1 MLKFET
7 LLFKNITVVS
17 EETAEQIKVKKF
29 FVLPLGGESLVKP
42 KFFLSN
48 LDLIY
53 VGTLSNRNIMELIK
67 GFEAFILNYPQKRKA
82 TLTVIGDGY
91 NNELEVLKQFIE
103 EHNLEKFIFTTGY
116 VKNDRLGEYF
126 EKASCGVS
134 FIPITSYYQNQP
146 PTKTYEYL
154 LSGLPVLATNT
165 RANAKIVHQSNG
177 VLIQDNVEAISKGI
191 FEISEKLDSYNSRQI
206 KEEME
211 NSLWKNI
218 VNKILYPYLVNIIQ
232 ERKI

>member
-7 LLFKNITVVS
+7 LLFKNITVIS
-17 EETAEQIKVKKF
+17 QETGKQIGIKDF
-29 FVLPLGGESLVKP
+29 FVLPLGGECLVKS
-42 KFFLSN
+42 KISFNHLN
-48 LDLIY
+48 LIY
-53 VGTLSNRNIMELIK
+53 IGTLSNRNIMNLVV
-67 GFEAFILNYPQKRKA
+67 GFKIFIQNFTLNRSSS
-82 TLTVIGDGY
+82 LTIIGDGS
-91 NNELEVLKQFIE
+91 NNELQIINQYIDDNALNDLV
-103 EHNLEKFIFTTGY
+103 FTTGY
-116 VKNDRLGEYF
+116 VQNDNLGSYL

-134 FIPITSYYQNQP
+134 YVPITPYFQNQP

-191 FEISEKLDSYNSRQI
+191 LEISEKLDSYDSRQI